1 MNVAM
6 NRINRLARRPRP
18 SRAKG
23 VTLLELMI
31 VLAIVD
37 ILAATGYP
45 AYVDYAKRAR
55 RADGK
60 AFLMDVQARQ
70 ERFYFDNNSYTT
82 DPDGGLG
89 YGTTTPT
96 SPDGNYVLKNPIDE
110 GSTGSIATS
119 YVLTAQPNASGSPP
133 FTDAECGNL
142 TIDNR
147 GTQGETG
154 TEDLGYCWG
163 N

>member
-23 VTLLELMI
+23 VTLLELMVVI
-31 VLAIVD
+31 AIVG
-37 ILAATGYP
+37 ILAAIGYP

-82 DPDGGLG
+82 DPDNGLG
-89 YGTTTPT
+89 YGEATPE
-96 SPDGNYVLKNPIDE
+96 SPDGNYVLLAPVA

-119 YVLTAQPNASGSPP
+119 YVLTVQPNASGSPP

-147 GTQGETG
+147 GTQDETG
-154 TEDLGYCWG
+154 TEDLEYCWG